1 MGSPIVECVPNFSEG
16 RDKNVVDAIAR
27 SISDVAGVSLLG
39 VDPGA
44 DTNRTVFTFIGGPE
58 AVARAALAAAK
69 TAFRLIDMSNHS
81 GAHPRMGALD
91 VCPFV
96 PVSGIDMETCVELA
110 KHVGAAIASELGVP
124 VYLYEAAASR
134 PERKSLARIRAGEY
148 EALAAKLAKSE
159 WAPDYG
165 PAAFVPR
172 WGASAVGARKFLI
185 AYNVNLN
192 TRDRRLAHE
201 IALRIRESGRA
212 ARDGAGNPIE
222 DAAGKTVKIPGR
234 LKGVRAIGWYIDTYR
249 CAQVSI
255 NLLDYETTPL
265 HAVFEA
271 VKEEAEKLGLLVT
284 GGEIV
289 GLVPLAPLVGAG
301 RHFLGK
307 MGKSEVAGEAELVET
322 AIRSMGL
329 DSVSPFEPS
338 HKIVEYAGRLPSA
351 VRA

>member
-1 MGSPIVECVPNFSEG
+1 
-16 RDKNVVDAIAR
+16 
-27 SISDVAGVSLLG
+27 
-39 VDPGA
+39 
-44 DTNRTVFTFIGGPE
+44 
-58 AVARAALAAAK
+58 
-69 TAFRLIDMSNHS
+69 
-81 GAHPRMGALD
+81 MGALD

-96 PVSGIDMETCVELA
+96 PVSGIDMDACVVLA
-110 KHVGAAIASELGVP
+110 RNVGAAHRARARRARLP
-124 VYLYEAAASR
+124 VRSRRLEARDGRAWPISA
-134 PERKSLARIRAGEY
+134 RAGTRPFPPSSPT
-148 EALAAKLAKSE
+148 AE
-159 WAPDYG
+159 WAPDFG

-192 TRDRRLAHE
+192 TRDRRLAGE

-212 ARDGAGNPIE
+212 ARDARRQSVV
-222 DAAGKTVKIPGR
+222 DAEGKTVKIPGR
-234 LKGVRAIGWYIDTYR
+234 LRGVSAIGWYIDAYR

-265 HAVFEA
+265 HVVFEA
-271 VKEEAEKLGLLVT
+271 VKDEAEKLGLLVT

-289 GLVPLAPLVGAG
+289 GLVPLAPLVEAG
-301 RHFLGK
+301 RHFLGD

-338 HKIVEYAGRLPSA
+338 HKIVEYAGKMRWNEMQQRYHVVCGMERGFEP
-351 VRA
+351 